1 MHSSNMISNYQ
12 TPQRNRVQNVSVS
25 KPRKLPSLQLVRTS
39 PHAAFPLQRKLYF
52 SQTQTLHIDT
62 NTTHRHKHYTFT
74 TTTVQQSTP
83 RREYTPPKGSRR
95 RGRDHAVAAS
105 APAHDKS
112 DHKQNLSKTH
122 KLPSMA
128 TVRTNPHAT
137 FRCRIFI
144 HVCVCMCVS
153 LDTKYSLHHSAV
165 STLLPRGLGAVSAWA
180 RPHSPGVDSAK
191 RKSVFFFLPLFGYNL
206 A

>member
-105 APAHDKS
+105 APAHDYQTQQS
-112 DHKQNLSKTH
+112 DHKQHLSKSH

-137 FRCRIFI
+137 FRCRICI
-144 HVCVCMCVS
+144 HVCVRLCIIGHQIFTPPQKTPRS
-153 LDTKYSLHHSAV
+153 EYTPPKGSRRRGRERLGTPPLAG
-165 STLLPRGLGAVSAWA
+165 RGLS
-180 RPHSPGVDSAK
+180 RT
-191 RKSVFFFLPLFGYNL
+191 
-206 A
+206 